1 MAVLEVEGLSKRF
14 GRLTIADGLSFS
26 VEEGQTV
33 GIVGPNGAGK
43 STLFAMLAG
52 ELRPDAGTIAFAGVD
67 LHGSSPGRRARLGMG
82 RTFQVPRPFEGL
94 TVFENLLV
102 CSHAGAG
109 RRGAEARDAALE
121 ILESTGLIDEANLAA
136 GRLTLL
142 QRKRLELAR
151 AWATDPRLLLLD
163 EVAGGLTDPE
173 VDELIGV
180 VRQLTDRGIA
190 VVWIE
195 HVVRA
200 LTETVSRLMC
210 LAGGAFVAQGDP
222 HAVLADP
229 QVRRLYLGEEDD
241 VDDQGDQDPAAFDPA
256 GPGGER

>member
-14 GRLTIADGLSFS
+14 GRLTVADGLSFS

-43 STLFAMLAG
+43 STLFAMLSG
-52 ELRPDAGTIAFAGVD
+52 ELRPDAGTVRFADVD
-67 LHGSSPGRRARLGMG
+67 LHHLSAGRRARLGIG

-102 CSHAGAG
+102 CAQEGAGA
-109 RRGAEARDAALE
+109 RGSAARASALE
-121 ILESTGLIDEANLAA
+121 ILEATGLLDDANLPAA
-136 GRLTLL
+136 RLTLL

-151 AWATDPRLLLLD
+151 AWATDPRLILLD

-190 VVWIE
+190 VLWIE

-200 LTETVSRLMC
+200 LTETVSHLMC
-210 LAGGAFVAQGDP
+210 LAGGHFVAQGSPRD
-222 HAVLADP
+222 VLADP
-229 QVRRLYLGEEDD
+229 QVRRLYLGEDDD
-241 VDDQGDQDPAAFDPA
+241 VADDGDLDETEEV
-256 GPGGER
+256 GR